1 MNKSSIVLLVAVII
15 VCMAVGVAA
24 TRVNYRILPSG
35 PIVVSPQLETNGT
48 SPRLKGL
55 NIIALTLGSVES
67 DPTRFVTHSA
77 EKEYEQGDLMGISL
91 TYSFAWDNLLR
102 IEPNSSAVS
111 DKADEYIY
119 FGGNLSA
126 HFVTTLQIFNS
137 DGSLVADNEGAEMF
151 GGGGSSSASDSGTS
165 RRDYFIQVPFNWEP
179 GTYTVR
185 ITVEDL
191 LTGLEDSKETTTEIL
206 TGSPPQERHPSP
218 VTTNPADII
227 IGLED
232 LHDEWNI
239 TSEDS
244 IHSILEDFI
253 ASYHRGFSK
262 AVGDYNVV
270 FDVRVVQFENV
281 EEANSSFYSRLE
293 MMRKNEMYGHGKVF
307 LESLADGCFLYDDT
321 ERRSLDWYGWNV
333 DGHNASTWAFGSS
346 VVFVRQNIVV
356 YITTSYNYGAL
367 SQGIFLT
374 SDQLMDFARIQAA
387 KIS

>member
-15 VCMAVGVAA
+15 VSMAVGVAA

-35 PIVVSPQLETNGT
+35 PIVVSPQLETNET
-48 SPRLKGL
+48 SPRIKGL
-55 NIIALTLGSVES
+55 NITALTMGNVEL
-67 DPTRFVTHSA
+67 DPTPLVTYSA
-77 EKEYEQGDLMGISL
+77 EKEYKQGDLMGISL
-91 TYSFAWDNLLR
+91 TYSFAWDNLPR
-102 IEPNSSAVS
+102 IEPNSNAVS
-111 DKADEYIY
+111 YKTDTYIY

-137 DGSLVADNEGAEMF
+137 DGSLAADNEDAGML
-151 GGGGSSSASDSGTS
+151 GGGGSSSGTR
-165 RRDYFIQVPFNWEP
+165 RRDYFVQVPFNWKP

-206 TGSPPQERHPSP
+206 AGSPPQEKHPSP
-218 VTTNPADII
+218 VATNPADMI

-232 LHDEWNI
+232 LPGDWNI

-244 IHSILEDFI
+244 NHSILEDII

-281 EEANSSFYSRLE
+281 EEANSSFYSRME
-293 MMRKNEMYGHGKVF
+293 MMQKNEMYGHGKVI
-307 LESLADGCFLYDDT
+307 LESLGDGCFLYDDA
-321 ERRSLDWYGWNV
+321 ERRSLDWQGWNV
-333 DGHNASTWAFGSS
+333 NGNNASTWASGSS

-356 YITTSYNYGAL
+356 YITDSYNYGAL

-374 SDQLMDFARIQAA
+374 PDELMDFARIQAA